1 MIDTEKKLWNS
12 LKPRLPK
19 KKTHVQRIENR
30 VSEGMPDCYLCL
42 DGVPVW
48 LELKVTKSDKVRISK
63 SQIAWN
69 LAHSRCNGVSFFL
82 VYRPEQGDAFL
93 FEGGKA
99 LEIQDSRIEDV
110 KSGAVYHGG
119 LDGVA
124 CALRPAALG
133 SWNIVE

>member
-19 KKTHVQRIENR
+19 KKTHAQRIENR

-82 VYRPEQGDAFL
+82 VYRPKQGDAFL

-99 LEIQDSRIEDV
+99 LEIQGSRIEDIE
-110 KSGAVYHGG
+110 SGAVYHGG

-124 CALRPAALG
+124 SALRLAALG